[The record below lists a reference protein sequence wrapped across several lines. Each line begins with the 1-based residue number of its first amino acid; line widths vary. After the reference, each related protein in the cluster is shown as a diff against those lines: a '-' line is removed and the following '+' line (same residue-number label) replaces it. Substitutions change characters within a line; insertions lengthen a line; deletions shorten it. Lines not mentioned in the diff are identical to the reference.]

1 MKPTQK
7 IGPKHQL
14 VNPMPR
20 NLMLTEEVIDKA
32 RRIGKG
38 NLSAGV
44 RKAVMEHTH
53 QMAWQKIETAPKDGT
68 KVIICVTGTDG
79 KDLVGE
85 GHYVSQGPLV
95 GWHWGDDGFCD
106 ECCGSMHPYA
116 PTHWASMP
124 EPPHDATTARTSDDQ
139 T

>member
-1 MKPTQK
+1 MELVIGSDTKTTVDTILYACIITSMTQQTRKSTNMKPTKK

-44 RKAVMEHTH
+44 RKAVTEYP
-53 QMAWQKIETAPKDGT
+53 Q
-68 KVIICVTGTDG
+68 
-79 KDLVGE
+79 
-85 GHYVSQGPLV
+85 
-95 GWHWGDDGFCD
+95 
-106 ECCGSMHPYA
+106 
-116 PTHWASMP
+116 
-124 EPPHDATTARTSDDQ
+124 DATTARTIDDQ
-139 T
+139 P